1 MRIAL
6 LLVVGFAVGWL
17 VLDWMRRPFSDR
29 AGLLREWFED
39 QPVTVVAACTIVG
52 SIVVWGLMT
61 LLGVW

>member
-6 LLVVGFAVGWL
+6 LLVVGFLVGWL
-17 VLDWMRRPFSDR
+17 VLDWMRQPFSDR
-29 AGLLREWFED
+29 KGLMKEWFDE

-52 SIVVWGLMT
+52 CIVAWGVLT